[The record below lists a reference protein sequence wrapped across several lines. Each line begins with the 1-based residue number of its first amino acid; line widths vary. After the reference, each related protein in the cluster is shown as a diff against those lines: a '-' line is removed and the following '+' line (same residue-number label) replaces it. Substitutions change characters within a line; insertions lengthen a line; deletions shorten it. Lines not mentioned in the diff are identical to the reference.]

1 MDLTQLEM
9 FNAVAQTGS
18 ITQAAQKVHR
28 VPSNLTTRIRQLEA
42 DLGVELFIRE
52 NQRLRLSP
60 AGHSFLRYSQQILAL
75 VNEARMVVAG
85 DEPQGL
91 FSLGSLESTAAV
103 RIPPTLAL
111 YNQRYPK
118 IQFDLATGP
127 SGTMIDGVLE
137 GMLSAA
143 FVDGPVMHPGLEGVP
158 VYQEEMMIVTPKGHP
173 KVTRASD
180 VNGTSIYAFRA
191 NCSYRRHFESWF
203 HADRA
208 TPGRIHEMESYHGM
222 LACVIAGAGLAMIPH
237 SMLES
242 MPGHHQV
249 DAWPLAEKWRWLT
262 TWLVWRRG
270 AMTRQLEA
278 FITLLDES
286 PKIPE
291 QP

>member
-9 FNAVAQTGS
+9 FNAVAQSGS
-18 ITQAAQKVHR
+18 ITQAAKKVHR

-75 VNEARMVVAG
+75 VDEARMVVAG

-91 FSLGSLESTAAV
+91 FALGALESTAAV
-103 RIPPTLAL
+103 RIPQTLAR
-111 YNQRYPK
+111 YNQRYPR

-127 SGTMIDGVLE
+127 SGTMTDGVLE
-137 GMLSAA
+137 GTLSAA
-143 FVDGPVMHPGLEGVP
+143 FIDGPVMHPGLDGMP
-158 VYQEEMMIVTPKGHP
+158 VYQEEMMIVAAHGHP
-173 KVTRASD
+173 PITRASD
-180 VNGTSIYAFRA
+180 VNGASIYAFRA

-222 LACVIAGAGLAMIPH
+222 LACVIAGAGLALMPR

-249 DAWPLAEKWRWLT
+249 SAWPLAEKWRWLT
-262 TWLVWRRG
+262 TWLVWRRD
-270 AMTRQLEA
+270 AMSRQLEA
-278 FITLLDES
+278 FIALLDEPQTPAVS
-286 PKIPE
+286 S
-291 QP
+291 

>member
-60 AGHSFLRYSQQILAL
+60 AGHSFLRYSQQVLAL
-75 VNEARMVVAG
+75 VDEARMVVAG

-127 SGTMIDGVLE
+127 SGTMIDGVTE
-137 GMLSAA
+137 GRLSAA
-143 FVDGPVMHPGLEGVP
+143 FVDGPVMHPALEGVP
-158 VYQEEMMIVTPKGHP
+158 VYQEEMMIVAPKGHAP
-173 KVTRASD
+173 VARASD

-222 LACVIAGAGLAMIPH
+222 LACVIAGAGLAMIPR

-270 AMTRQLEA
+270 GMTRQLEA
-278 FITLLDES
+278 FITLLNEG
-286 PKIPE
+286 
-291 QP
+291 